1 MQEPIIIAYYGH
13 RIWNHH
19 RWLETLSNYSFI
31 VEHRPG
37 RSHQNANGL
46 SRLPIPEDTMIATN
60 AANQIVTVKQI
71 TPVDNNNDAQTGCSF
86 ILDTAELKE
95 AQ

>member
-1 MQEPIIIAYYGH
+1 
-13 RIWNHH
+13 
-19 RWLETLSNYSFI
+19 
-31 VEHRPG
+31 
-37 RSHQNANGL
+37 
-46 SRLPIPEDTMIATN
+46 MIETN

-86 ILDTAELKE
+86 TLDTAELKE